1 METLLTLAA
10 VLLLFTGLVHSL
22 LGEWL
27 IFRHLRQGTWVPQ
40 LGAPPLRARNIRIL
54 WATWHLASVF
64 GWGFA
69 ATLWGLA
76 ATPEAPVDELVLTAV
91 SGATSIG
98 AVLVLVATS
107 GRHPGW
113 VALGAVASLSWAALR
128 GA

>member
-1 METLLTLAA
+1 MDIVLTWAAMLLVA
-10 VLLLFTGLVHSL
+10 TGLVHSL

-27 IFRHLRQGTWVPQ
+27 IFRHLRQGTLVPQ
-40 LGAPPLRARNIRIL
+40 LEAHPLRSRHIRIL

-69 ATLWGLA
+69 LVLWDLA
-76 ATPEAPVDELVLTAV
+76 AAPEAPMRDLVLRAV
-91 SGATSIG
+91 SGAG
-98 AVLVLVATS
+98 AGGAILVLVGTR

-113 VALGAVASLSWAALR
+113 VALGGVAVLCWLALR

>member
-1 METLLTLAA
+1 MEILLTLAA
-10 VLLLFTGLVHSL
+10 GLLILTGLVHSL

-27 IFRHLRQGTWVPQ
+27 IFRHLRQGTLVPQ
-40 LGAPPLRARNIRIL
+40 LGAPPLLARNVRIL

-69 ATLWGLA
+69 VMLLGLEA
-76 ATPEAPVDELVLTAV
+76 APDGPVRDVVLQAV
-91 SGATSIG
+91 SAAAAGGST
-98 AVLVLVATS
+98 LVLVGTR

-113 VALGAVASLSWAALR
+113 VVLGAVAGLSWAALH